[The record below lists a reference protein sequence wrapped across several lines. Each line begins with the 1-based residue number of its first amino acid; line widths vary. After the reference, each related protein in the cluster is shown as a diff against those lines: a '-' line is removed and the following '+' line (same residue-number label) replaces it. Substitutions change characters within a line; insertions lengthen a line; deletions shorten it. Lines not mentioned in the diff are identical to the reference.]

1 MNLTRGKAAVLV
13 VCLMASSYYG
23 YSKYK
28 SITPSAAINNG
39 NSGDMMIRRPPGGEG
54 RGGAPDEERRQ
65 QFAKA
70 LNLTPEQQE
79 AMKKLREQGVE
90 GRDRWSSMSAILTPQ
105 QQAQMDA
112 MRQERRDRGAK
123 AALSPGD
130 FEKYKAKRDQMRAE
144 GRGPR
149 FRGPGGPGG
158 GGGGGE
164 GRGNR

>member
-13 VCLMASSYYG
+13 ACLMASSYYG

-28 SITPSAAINNG
+28 SITPSPAINNG
-39 NSGDMMIRRPPGGEG
+39 VSSDMMVRRPDGERRRDG
-54 RGGAPDEERRQ
+54 QPDEQRRQ

-79 AMKKLREQGVE
+79 AMRKLREQGVE

-105 QQAQMDA
+105 QRAQMDA
-112 MRQERRDRGAK
+112 MRDERRDRGAK

-130 FEKYKAKRDQMRAE
+130 FEKYKAKRNQMRAQ
-144 GRGPR
+144 GRG
-149 FRGPGGPGG
+149 FRGPGGGG
-158 GGGGGE
+158 RGE
-164 GRGNR
+164 GGRGGQR

>member
-39 NSGDMMIRRPPGGEG
+39 NSGDMMIRRPGGEG

-149 FRGPGGPGG
+149 FRGPGGPDG

-164 GRGNR
+164 RRGNR